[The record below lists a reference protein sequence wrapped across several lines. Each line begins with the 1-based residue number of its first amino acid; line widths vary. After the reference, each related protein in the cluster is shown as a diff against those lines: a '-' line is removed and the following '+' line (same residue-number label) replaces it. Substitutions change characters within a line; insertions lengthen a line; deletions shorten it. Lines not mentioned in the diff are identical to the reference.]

1 MANLYGV
8 ANAPGMP
15 IRFGPASDTNIP
27 ANVWTTVCSSP
38 PMIAPSPGWFYP
50 IVWVVI
56 STQFASP
63 YPADFRVGLAI
74 GAGAVVDQFT
84 MDAIDFSTGG
94 RPICPGTLNGVASQV
109 AWRGT
114 GSVLNIQ
121 VYSAT
126 NPMIVPGYQT
136 WCVGALYRAP
146 DQ

>member
-15 IRFGPASDTNIP
+15 TRFGPSADTNIP
-27 ANVWTTVCSSP
+27 ANTWTTVCSSI
-38 PMIAPSPGWFYP
+38 PMIAPSAGWFYP
-50 IVWVVI
+50 IVWCVI

-74 GAGAVVDQFT
+74 GAGSVGDQYA
-84 MDAIDFSTGG
+84 MDAIDFPIGG
-94 RPICPGTLNGVASQV
+94 RPICPGTLIGPASQV
-109 AWRGT
+109 AWRGA

-136 WCVGALYRAP
+136 ACIGVLYRAP